1 MSDSSSSFYSV
12 DSRTGHR
19 CKFEAV
25 CKDQQIRLQMAFAE
39 IDKQKQQINLLQEKI
54 KDMEN
59 LKAQEEAQNIR
70 ISAEQN
76 KLQKGKFDK
85 LIQQLTEIKDQKDI
99 FEKRC
104 SELNSDNIR
113 LVQILQKQKAK
124 LQSLKSYIIESEKN
138 KETLMDQQAEE
149 TINLLRSKLSSTK
162 EKLKELESQNNQLT
176 QELQIK
182 DAKGSTEINAA
193 IQSLQNSVDSVTK
206 ENARL
211 QLKADKYKNMK
222 QQYEEM
228 KIKADKLQNDL
239 TRYTDVDNRL
249 KSSDSTVESLQK
261 VIDALRTENNLLKS
275 KLENIP
281 YQKLQSELI
290 EIRFERDSLLTDLKK
305 CEEKLSKKTD
315 LESQNAELT
324 KKVDELFQRL
334 KDAAQRETDLSAK
347 LQRQMT
353 ENGEILAVRRELASI
368 QEELVE
374 KEKKDAKVAEQICFY
389 KSENKKLRNR
399 VLQLEKYINREKSE
413 KTEEKTVESSKKPGD
428 GREITKTTTHIVE
441 TVQKHHRHRS
451 HSKDQK

>member
-1 MSDSSSSFYSV
+1 
-12 DSRTGHR
+12 
-19 CKFEAV
+19 
-25 CKDQQIRLQMAFAE
+25 
-39 IDKQKQQINLLQEKI
+39 
-54 KDMEN
+54 
-59 LKAQEEAQNIR
+59 
-70 ISAEQN
+70 
-76 KLQKGKFDK
+76 
-85 LIQQLTEIKDQKDI
+85 
-99 FEKRC
+99 
-104 SELNSDNIR
+104 
-113 LVQILQKQKAK
+113 
-124 LQSLKSYIIESEKN
+124 
-138 KETLMDQQAEE
+138 
-149 TINLLRSKLSSTK
+149 
-162 EKLKELESQNNQLT
+162 
-176 QELQIK
+176 
-182 DAKGSTEINAA
+182 
-193 IQSLQNSVDSVTK
+193 
-206 ENARL
+206 
-211 QLKADKYKNMK
+211 MK

>member
-1 MSDSSSSFYSV
+1 M
-12 DSRTGHR
+12 
-19 CKFEAV
+19 
-25 CKDQQIRLQMAFAE
+25 
-39 IDKQKQQINLLQEKI
+39 
-54 KDMEN
+54 
-59 LKAQEEAQNIR
+59 
-70 ISAEQN
+70 
-76 KLQKGKFDK
+76 
-85 LIQQLTEIKDQKDI
+85 
-99 FEKRC
+99 
-104 SELNSDNIR
+104 
-113 LVQILQKQKAK
+113 
-124 LQSLKSYIIESEKN
+124 QSLKSYIIESEKN